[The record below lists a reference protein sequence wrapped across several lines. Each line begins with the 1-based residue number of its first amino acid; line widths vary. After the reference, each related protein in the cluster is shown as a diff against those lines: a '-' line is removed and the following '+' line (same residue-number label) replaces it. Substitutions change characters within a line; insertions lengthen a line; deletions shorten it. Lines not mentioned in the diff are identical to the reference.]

1 MTKTNVGVGY
11 SQGTY
16 TAVPL
21 YNITGS
27 GTGATATI
35 VINAQGQINA
45 DPSSISGGS
54 GYVIGDVLGLTTSTM
69 VKGSGAQITVT
80 GLSNRNT
87 LYLTNVQGT
96 EFTAGR
102 PLVVYNGS
110 SAVAMAGTTITS
122 SDVINDLYAG
132 DVIEVSQQSHGMHA
146 DTNVVKLSG
155 IEPNSV
161 PTTISAAFRY

>member
-1 MTKTNVGVGY
+1 MLKE
-11 SQGTY
+11 
-16 TAVPL
+16 
-21 YNITGS
+21 
-27 GTGATATI
+27 
-35 VINAQGQINA
+35 QINA

-96 EFTAGR
+96 DFTAGR

-110 SAVAMAGTTITS
+110 SAVAMASTTITS
-122 SDVINDLYAG
+122 SNCN
-132 DVIEVSQQSHGMHA
+132 Q
-146 DTNVVKLSG
+146 
-155 IEPNSV
+155 
-161 PTTISAAFRY
+161 

>member
-1 MTKTNVGVGY
+1 MKIY
-11 SQGTY
+11 DCIFLDRDGT
-16 TAVPL
+16 
-21 YNITGS
+21 
-27 GTGATATI
+27 
-35 VINAQGQINA
+35 INS

-96 EFTAGR
+96 EFTTGR

-122 SDVINDLYAG
+122 SNVINDLYTG
-132 DVIEVSQQSHGMHA
+132 NVIEVNQSSHGMHA
-146 DTNVVKLSG
+146 DNNLIRISGVK
-155 IEPNSV
+155 PNSI
-161 PTTISAAFRY
+161 PKTI